1 MILFNVAESI
11 SDRLFHGFSLIIGIC
26 IIQHYAQECLFLL
39 VLFVILSYI
48 TLHIPKKYY
57 KDIGVFLPS
66 LFIIAHWYI
75 LFLLLRL
82 D

>member
-1 MILFNVAESI
+1 MILFNVTESI

-57 KDIGVFLPS
+57 KDVGVFLPS